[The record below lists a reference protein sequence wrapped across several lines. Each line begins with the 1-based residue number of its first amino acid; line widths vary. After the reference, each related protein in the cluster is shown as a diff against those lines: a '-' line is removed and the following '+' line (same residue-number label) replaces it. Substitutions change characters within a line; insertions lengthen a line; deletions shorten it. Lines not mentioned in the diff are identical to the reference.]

1 MRPAIFFLRV
11 FLPSN
16 KYFPCESQL
25 SFPVARIRWNASVFL
40 AGSLKSIR
48 ESYMR
53 NKYDS
58 VRLRRIYVF
67 FSYSLR
73 KFEAHSREIRMAP
86 CRWKRALQA
95 RYNTDLWYCRI
106 SCTTSSDEECRNG
119 CIKSQFCPVF
129 NTLFL
134 LTRVMYLILTKLC
147 YYHYQY
153 GHS

>member
-48 ESYMR
+48 ESYTR

-73 KFEAHSREIRMAP
+73 KFEAYSREIRMA
-86 CRWKRALQA
+86 CRWERALQT
-95 RYNTDLWYCRI
+95 RYNTDLWCCRI
-106 SCTTSSDEECRNG
+106 SRTASSYEECKNG
-119 CIKSQFCPVF
+119 CNKSQVFSVF

-134 LTRVMYLILTKLC
+134 LARVMYLKLTKL
-147 YYHYQY
+147 YYYY
-153 GHS
+153 Y